1 MNKCKNNLYIYYEEL
16 ILFLLFKE
24 TIKFIHLDIFGVI
37 SYNNIINLLY
47 LNKINNNQKINE
59 SIFYI
64 DFLFENTNNTR
75 KEKKFVLDEFINL
88 LSIIYN
94 KFNRINKYSYEL
106 LNKFLICE
114 YISKNEKKYL
124 EFYYNSLIN

>member
-1 MNKCKNNLYIYYEEL
+1 M
-16 ILFLLFKE
+16 FLLFKE
-24 TIKFIHLDIFGVI
+24 NIKFIHLDIFGVL
-37 SYNNIINLLY
+37 SYTNIIKLLY
-47 LNKINNNQKINE
+47 LNKINNNQKIKE

-106 LNKFLICE
+106 LNKFLISE
-114 YISKNEKKYL
+114 YISKNEKKDL
-124 EFYYNSLIN
+124 KFYYNSLIN

>member
-64 DFLFENTNNTR
+64 DFLFENTSNTR